1 VESACFLHPCYGHS
15 EQGTS
20 FNLLVRAVFESLH
33 GHHGGEYSAV
43 TAKQGL
49 KMAGPLQC
57 HLFCSMRH
65 LKVIIPYPSWG
76 TSQLWARFVGKWL
89 LAQHCGSIIG
99 ARVSLIEELWWCLPS
114 SQKVSVCSCSH
125 PALMGSYR
133 NTTSGLHDKPLLVN
147 ECNAAKG
154 SRQASCV
161 PLEEAMAPLAGL
173 LVADC
178 ERSTQK
184 KVCGVLSGLGCKV
197 FLHVPSKGVLCLS
210 SHCGPV
216 MFISWPPLF
225 RHSAANLELMLRR
238 GIQLFN

>member
-1 VESACFLHPCYGHS
+1 MESACFLHPCYGHS

-20 FNLLVRAVFESLH
+20 FNLLVRAVFESLY

-43 TAKQGL
+43 TTKQGL

-184 KVCGVLSGLGCKV
+184 KACGVLRACPRH
-197 FLHVPSKGVLCLS
+197 FCLS
-210 SHCGPV
+210 LVRVFFAFPV
-216 MFISWPPLF
+216 TVVQDYSWPPLF